1 MHHIPEEST
10 MKKLAT
16 SLLVLAAVAA
26 FATTSMAA
34 PIFVEDFS
42 YAIGTGLNG
51 AGGWS
56 AHSGGGT
63 NPQTVNTAGGL
74 SYSTYPSSGVGNLL
88 GPIATS
94 GEDNNHTFAGQ
105 AAGAVYAAF
114 MINVASSQ
122 TTGDYLF
129 HFFDGAITGNIFRGR
144 VFVKK
149 DGASTNYAFGIQF
162 GSTLNAVYTPFSYA
176 PGTTHLVVV
185 KYTFVGGG
193 TNNDIA
199 SLYIDPVIECV
210 EPAAATVS
218 TTDATQTDAVNL
230 DGVAIRQGTAANAAS
245 AQIDGIRVGLTWG
258 DAVCADPTPASKS
271 TWGSLKSIY
280 R

>member
-1 MHHIPEEST
+1 
-10 MKKLAT
+10 MKKLVT

-26 FATTSMAA
+26 FATASTAA

-42 YAIGTGLNG
+42 YAVGTALNG
-51 AGGWS
+51 TGGWS
-56 AHSGGGT
+56 AHSGAGT

-74 SYSTYPSSGVGNLL
+74 TYAGYPSSGVGNLL
-88 GPIATS
+88 GPLATS

-129 HFFDGAITGNIFRGR
+129 HLVDGAIAGNIFRAR

-149 DGASTNYAFGIQF
+149 DGASTNYALGIQF
-162 GSTLNAVYTPFSYA
+162 GSTLNAVYTPFSFV
-176 PGTTHLVVV
+176 PGTTHLLVV
-185 KYTFVGGG
+185 KYTFVAGAA
-193 TNNDIA
+193 NDIA
-199 SLYIDPVIECV
+199 SLYIDPVVECV
-210 EPAAATVS
+210 EPAQATVS
-218 TTDATQTDAVNL
+218 TTDATQTDAVSL
-230 DGVAIRQGTAANAAS
+230 QGVAIRQGTAANAAA
-245 AQIDGIRVGLTWG
+245 AQLDGIRIGTTWG
-258 DAVCADPTPASKS
+258 DAVCPDPTPASKS